1 MNTTNHFQVGGTL
14 DPNIKSYVF
23 RQADRDII
31 SSIQKGE
38 FCFVLNSRQMG
49 KSSLMVKTAELLF
62 EKDIFCAFSD
72 ISKTGSHN
80 ITSEQWYKT
89 FAYDILESLDLDT
102 EIDLDEWWE
111 KHNYLASSRILD
123 IFLKDV
129 LLKRIE
135 GKVHIF
141 VDEIDSIIHL
151 PFKDDVFALI
161 RACYNKRAIDKEYK
175 RLTFC
180 LIGVA
185 TPSDLIQDRTR
196 TPFNIGTP
204 IELTGFKF
212 EEAKSA
218 LGDGL
223 IGLEEQPE
231 KLLEEILEW
240 TGGQPFLTQKLCQLV
255 VDNYKANNS
264 SVKQN
269 VEQIVQKHIIDNW
282 ETQDNPQHFR
292 TIRDRLLSQ
301 ESKLVSLLGTY
312 QQVLDTKETS
322 QKVTCNRSEI
332 IDTLRLSGIVVNEN
346 NCLEVYNPIYRKIFN
361 GDWVQQ
367 QLDELRSYSK
377 QINRWLENNK
387 DSKYLLEGKALQAA
401 LQWSSQRSIGDLDR
415 EYLQVSERKQN
426 RQKFLKIAFIFSAIA
441 IVIGIV
447 SGLYA
452 KEKLRESKISQ
463 LENEGNQIAVEFE
476 RDQISGLITGIETS
490 DRLQNLISK
499 QSQTLTAYPT
509 YSPIDNLYSVIG
521 KINQQNILE
530 GHTGDVKKVAYS
542 PDGRIIASAS
552 YDEPIKLW
560 DANTQQELK
569 TLKVHDKVVEVIDF
583 SPDGKYLVSGDRDGN
598 LLLWNIKFSNN
609 QSSTNLK
616 PQKIDGEQYNN
627 LGIAAL
633 DFSPDGQ
640 QIAVSF
646 YDGKIRIWNV
656 ADFAGEPVI
665 VKDDYQS
672 TIYALNYSPDGQN
685 LVLGD
690 SNGNLTIWNLEDNS
704 DLVNSRVHNA
714 GINEL
719 TYSPDGQKIV
729 SGSFDGTIKLWN
741 SQGQHLDDYDS
752 QAKNEATVAFSPD
765 SKIIAVGNS
774 NGKIELW
781 DVGDPQ
787 FNFVK
792 SFIHSE
798 GKAVN
803 SLSFSPDGNT
813 LVSGGNDR
821 TIQLWQLN
829 NNLIPQIKAHDGY
842 VNSLSISQDNN
853 LLVSGGDDGK
863 IVLWQPTAN
872 TQATK
877 QNLSSETSQSSS
889 VNFDR
894 YQPVKEV
901 KCDPF
906 IVNSVSINPID
917 SNFIACG
924 GVKGIK
930 VYNRQDNSFQEVATE
945 GEIDSLSYSP
955 DGQTIIAGTYSGKLT
970 LWNLDG
976 TVKQEFVTDN
986 SQNSLQPS
994 TITSVRFS
1002 SDGQTIAV
1010 SKGNLIQIWNLD
1022 GKLINTFTAH
1032 QNEVS
1037 SINFNSDGNLLVS
1050 GDKGG
1055 TVKLWDSQGNE
1066 IDSFSPPGNSVI
1078 DDVVF
1083 SPDGKMIVAADQSGK
1098 VNFWKTD
1105 RADGVSFMFAIEE
1118 NSGVNS
1124 IRFANNGQTLI
1135 TGNKDG
1141 SVAFWDLDLDSLIAK
1156 GCLWLKDYF
1165 TTHPNHKLDACE

>member
-1 MNTTNHFQVGGTL
+1 MKTMNHFPIGGTVE
-14 DPNIKSYVF
+14 PNNKFYVF

-31 SSIQKGE
+31 RLINKSEYS
-38 FCFVLNSRQMG
+38 FVLNSRQMG
-49 KSSLMVKTAELLF
+49 KSSLMTKTHVLLK
-62 EKDIFCAFSD
+62 EKNVSCSIIDLSSF
-72 ISKTGSHN
+72 GSFDV
-80 ITSEQWYKT
+80 TAEQWYKT
-89 FAYDILESLDLDT
+89 FAYYILESLELDT

-111 KHNYLASSRILD
+111 KYSYIASSTILD
-123 IFLKDV
+123 LFLKDV
-129 LLKRIE
+129 LFTRID
-135 GKVHIF
+135 GKIHIF
-141 VDEIDSIIHL
+141 IDEIDSIIHL

-161 RACYNKRAIDKEYK
+161 RACYNKRAIDKEYE

-204 IELTGFKF
+204 IELTGFTFK
-212 EEAKSA
+212 EAKNA
-218 LGDGL
+218 LVDGL
-223 IGLEEQPE
+223 KGLEEQPE

-255 VDNYKANNS
+255 VDNYEANNCS
-264 SVKQN
+264 

-292 TIRDRLLSQ
+292 TIKDRLLSQ
-301 ESKLVSLLGTY
+301 ESKVVSLLGTY
-312 QQVLDTKETS
+312 QQVLNAEETS
-322 QKVTCNRSEI
+322 QKVTYDRSEI
-332 IDTLRLSGIVVNEN
+332 IDTLRLSGIVVNRN
-346 NCLEVYNPIYRKIFN
+346 NCLEVYNPIYREIFN
-361 GDWVQQ
+361 RDWVRQ
-367 QLDELRSYSK
+367 QLDELRPYSE
-377 QINRWLENNK
+377 QINQWLENDK

-401 LQWSSQRSIGDLDR
+401 LQWSSKRSIGDLDR

-490 DRLQNLISK
+490 DRLQNIMSK

-509 YSPIDNLYSVIG
+509 YSPIDNLYSVID

-530 GHTGDVKKVAYS
+530 GHTGDVQKVAFS
-542 PDGRIIASAS
+542 PDGKIIASAS
-552 YDEPIKLW
+552 YDKTIKLW

-569 TLKVHDKVVEVIDF
+569 TLAGHEKVVEVIDF

-609 QSSTNLK
+609 QLPNNLK

-627 LGIAAL
+627 SGIAAL
-633 DFSPDGQ
+633 DFSPDSQ

-672 TIYALNYSPDGQN
+672 TIYALNYSPSGEN

-690 SNGNLTIWNLEDNS
+690 NSGNLTIWNLENNS
-704 DLVNSRVHNA
+704 NLVKPRSHNA

-729 SGSFDGTIKLWN
+729 SSSSDGTIKLWN
-741 SQGQHLDDYDS
+741 SQGQHLDTYDS

-781 DVGDPQ
+781 DVGDRP

-803 SLSFSPDGNT
+803 SLSFSPNGNT
-813 LVSGGNDR
+813 LVSGGDYG

-829 NNLIPQIKAHDGY
+829 NNSIPQIKAHNGL

-853 LLVSGGDDGK
+853 LLVSGGNDGK

-872 TQATK
+872 AQATN

-889 VNFDR
+889 VNSDR
-894 YQPVKEV
+894 YQPVKEI
-901 KCDPF
+901 KCDPS

-955 DGQTIIAGTYSGKLT
+955 DGQTIMAGTDSGKLT

-986 SQNSLQPS
+986 SQDSLQSS
-994 TITSVRFS
+994 TITKVLFG

-1010 SKGNLIQIWNLD
+1010 GRGNLVQIWNLD
-1022 GKLINTFTAH
+1022 GKLTSTFKAH
-1032 QNEVS
+1032 QDEVS

-1055 TVKLWDSQGNE
+1055 TVKLWDNQGNE
-1066 IDSFSPPGNSVI
+1066 IDSFSPPGNSAI
-1078 DDVVF
+1078 TDVAF
-1083 SPDGKMIVAADQSGK
+1083 SPDNKMIVGADESGK
-1098 VNFWKTD
+1098 VNFWKID
-1105 RADGVSFMFAIEE
+1105 RADRVNFMLAIEE

-1156 GCLWLKDYF
+1156 GCLWLRDYF
-1165 TTHPNHKLDACE
+1165 TTHPDDKLDACE